1 MTMVIGNIEKLERAF
16 ADDGELSPAGEEAI
30 YGEPQVES
38 PSSKGEVDLGI
49 DSVAVYFADCGQ
61 TRLLSAKEE
70 KALGSQSED
79 GRHLAQLEQEWTEK
93 YVIQPSS
100 TDLLLA
106 LAERFVQARR
116 TFDALCRHLKLS
128 PKASIA
134 EKVQNP
140 ELRQEIDGQID
151 PLLISATAKASG
163 ANESRTL
170 KALVQLSL
178 HSRLIPWHIIGKA
191 WQRTSVAEF
200 ERDLHSTQFRDE
212 LQKHSPEI
220 DRHFAQIREKAQQAN
235 SRLVQSNLRLVVS
248 VAKKHLGRGVLL
260 PDLIQEGNIGLM
272 RAVDKFDHRKGF
284 KFSTYAHWWIRQA
297 INRAIAD
304 QARTVRLPEH
314 MVNSIKSLAQAK
326 QKFLQKHA
334 RQPTS
339 EELASEMGISA
350 GKMDW
355 LLKVNSRQSISLETP
370 VGEEGSKL
378 GDFVE
383 DEVAPTPFEMAAV
396 GMLRDQISDVLESLT
411 PRERRII
418 EMRFGLRN
426 ERSLTLEEVGAELG
440 LTKERIRQ
448 IEVEALRKLRHPSLS
463 RKLIGYLG

>member
-1 MTMVIGNIEKLERAF
+1 MVIENIENLGRAF
-16 ADDGELSPAGEEAI
+16 ADDRELNPAGGGVI
-30 YGEPQVES
+30 YGEHQEVES
-38 PSSKGEVDLGI
+38 PYSKGEADIGVDSI
-49 DSVAVYFADCGQ
+49 AVYFADCSQ

-79 GRHLAQLEQEWTEK
+79 SRHLARLEQEWTEK
-93 YVIQPSS
+93 YVIKPSS

-106 LAERFVQARR
+106 LAERFVQAHR
-116 TFDALCRHLKLS
+116 TFEALCWHLKLS

-134 EKVQNP
+134 EKIQNT
-140 ELRQEIDGQID
+140 ELRQEIDGQLD
-151 PLLISATAKASG
+151 PRLVSAIAKATR
-163 ANESRTL
+163 ATEPRTQDV
-170 KALVQLSL
+170 LVELSL
-178 HSRLIPWHIIGKA
+178 DSRLIPWHIVGQA
-191 WQRTSVAEF
+191 WQKTSVAEL
-200 ERDLHSTQFRDE
+200 EKALHSSQFRDE
-212 LQKHSPEI
+212 LQKHIPEI
-220 DRHFAQIREKAQQAN
+220 DKHFAQTREKAQQAH

-260 PDLIQEGNIGLM
+260 PDLIQEGNLGLM
-272 RAVDKFDHRKGF
+272 RAVDKFDHRKGY

-314 MVNSIKSLAQAK
+314 MVNSIKSLVQAK

-334 RQPTS
+334 RYPTS
-339 EELASEMGISA
+339 EELASEMGISKD
-350 GKMDW
+350 KMDW
-355 LLKVNSRQSISLETP
+355 LLKVNSRESISLETP
-370 VGEEGSKL
+370 VGEEGSRL

-383 DEVAPTPFEMAAV
+383 DKVAPEPFEMAAV

-411 PRERRII
+411 PRERRVI
-418 EMRFGLRN
+418 EMRFGLLN
-426 ERSLTLEEVGAELG
+426 ERNLTLEEVGNELG

-448 IEVEALRKLRHPSLS
+448 IEVEALRKLRHPSRS